1 MTYSFIDTTAHGSAN
16 SLPAEAL
23 AIEGNYIE
31 NIIDNL
37 NLDAEYRTLTVSG
50 RELLAPELKTA
61 EVGMRDGVFY
71 NGKHMPSREIK
82 IKYRLIALTS
92 QAFRE
97 AYNKLSGIL
106 LSIEQSQLVFAD
118 EPDKFFLGTFSGT
131 DDVEEG
137 RNAVNGEF
145 TITCTDPCKYSIEE
159 YMPELQNGVF
169 TIDYDGT
176 YVAHPIFEV
185 TFQGDCG
192 RVSFANDKGKAL
204 QFGDDELTD
213 TFKDL
218 KIGGERIALLLPR
231 KAKKKEYLN
240 NQMFPE
246 YITEVMGD
254 EIEGGRITIAY
265 VDEVKGV
272 EFDKVFVVK
281 NGMTKNEAYI
291 ACTRALSE
299 LTIVND
305 PRYDVKTAK
314 AGNNSAAKGSVK
326 KTIESKNV
334 KCGKVTHRK
343 KVSNG

>member
-16 SLPAEAL
+16 NLPTEAL

-176 YVAHPIFEV
+176 FVAHPIFEV
-185 TFQGDCG
+185 VFQGDCG

-204 QFGDDELTD
+204 QFGDDEVTD
-213 TFKDL
+213 TF
-218 KIGGERIALLLPR
+218 
-231 KAKKKEYLN
+231 
-240 NQMFPE
+240 
-246 YITEVMGD
+246 TSGD
-254 EIEGGRITIAY
+254 ELVIDTNDGSVVLNGTYQSSLGAIGNQWEAFNL
-265 VDEVKGV
+265 VPGV
-272 EFDKVFVVK
+272 NQIGASCSQGAVAPTFSMKYRKVF
-281 NGMTKNEAYI
+281 I
-291 ACTRALSE
+291 
-299 LTIVND
+299 
-305 PRYDVKTAK
+305 
-314 AGNNSAAKGSVK
+314 
-326 KTIESKNV
+326 
-334 KCGKVTHRK
+334 
-343 KVSNG
+343 

>member
-16 SLPAEAL
+16 SLPTEAL

-145 TITCTDPCKYSIEE
+145 TIMCTDPCKYSVEE

-185 TFQGDCG
+185 VFQGDCG

-213 TFKDL
+213 TF
-218 KIGGERIALLLPR
+218 
-231 KAKKKEYLN
+231 
-240 NQMFPE
+240 
-246 YITEVMGD
+246 TSGD
-254 EIEGGRITIAY
+254 ELVIDTNDGSVVLNGTYQSSLGAIGNQWEAFNLVPGINQI
-265 VDEVKGV
+265 GV
-272 EFDKVFVVK
+272 SYSQGAATPSFSMKYRKVF
-281 NGMTKNEAYI
+281 I
-291 ACTRALSE
+291 
-299 LTIVND
+299 
-305 PRYDVKTAK
+305 
-314 AGNNSAAKGSVK
+314 
-326 KTIESKNV
+326 
-334 KCGKVTHRK
+334 
-343 KVSNG
+343 